1 MQLDGSSFFLGGFLW
16 SQQIKD
22 PVDETTGLLPSKT
35 HGTYAA
41 IHPHLRANKHWH
53 WTRWT
58 CWTVS
63 ARSIFFDTM
72 YYDPAE
78 QRASEFQVLF
88 LAGGH
93 EGHSPKPELFAL
105 SSLYFC
111 DSCSKVLCRKD
122 LAEDVDSYYCPH
134 CLENMPSSEAMLCG
148 MRCSKCWECPV
159 CSSTLTPCI
168 ANPSSKEPTYHFAC
182 SYCRWSSKGKQEA
195 DKPESR
201 WRFWVIF
208 RILIYIFHS
217 WIIHIFIEC
226 QMKHWSSI
234 FWNCKKRGV
243 SRNSPLK
250 QPLFCSIFFW
260 DQTLQDENKVSTA
273 AAKEQ
278 LITEIVSLERESQP
292 RQRMMAMLEAFRLW
306 DANYVDVFFFFLAHV
321 CWRFSFCCGGHI
333 L

>member
-1 MQLDGSSFFLGGFLW
+1 MALLFFWGGSCDHN
-16 SQQIKD
+16 K
-22 PVDETTGLLPSKT
+22 SKT
-35 HGTYAA
+35 PWMKQPVCNDSKLTELMLQSIPTCGPTNVDIEPVEPVEPFRHGAFS
-41 IHPHLRANKHWH
+41 L
-53 WTRWT
+53 
-58 CWTVS
+58 
-63 ARSIFFDTM
+63 DTM

-201 WRFWVIF
+201 WSCWVIF
-208 RILIYIFHS
+208 RIFVK
-217 WIIHIFIEC
+217 C
-226 QMKHWSSI
+226 
-234 FWNCKKRGV
+234 
-243 SRNSPLK
+243 
-250 QPLFCSIFFW
+250 
-260 DQTLQDENKVSTA
+260 
-273 AAKEQ
+273 
-278 LITEIVSLERESQP
+278 
-292 RQRMMAMLEAFRLW
+292 
-306 DANYVDVFFFFLAHV
+306 
-321 CWRFSFCCGGHI
+321 FCCI
-333 L
+333 